1 MLELNGGEQRL
12 RMVAVL
18 ELTKVALKAA
28 AFPQLEDQIL
38 AHRVYLD
45 LKMVTWGE
53 ERLPPP
59 TALAQ

>member
-45 LKMVTWGE
+45 LKMVT
-53 ERLPPP
+53 
-59 TALAQ
+59 